1 MNPIRKAVSV
11 IAVMLPLS
19 VLAQGGPGGP
29 GPMRGAAGPGDGPRV
44 AGQRMRLARTLG
56 LAEALGLDEAQAL
69 SLRQRTM
76 KLDDRRVAAL
86 DRMREAHA
94 TLRRAASGE
103 KVAAADID
111 KAIASDLDARAEL
124 SAIDRELVGTVTKDL
139 PPEKRARA
147 ALFLA
152 RFDDSFGPGGGWGPG
167 GMGGRGMGMRG
178 GMGRAGMQRG
188 AGCPNPDCPMRGSD
202 M

>member
-1 MNPIRKAVSV
+1 MKRIREAVAV
-11 IAVMLPLS
+11 LAVMLPLGA
-19 VLAQGGPGGP
+19 LAQGGPGGP
-29 GPMRGAAGPGDGPRV
+29 GPMRGGGGPGDGTRI
-44 AGQRMRLARTLG
+44 AGQRMRMARTLG

-69 SLRQRTM
+69 ALRQRTM
-76 KLDDRRVAAL
+76 KLDDRRAAAL

-103 KVAAADID
+103 KVAAADVD

-124 SAIDRELVGTVTKDL
+124 SALDRELVGAVTKDL

-152 RFDDSFGPGGGWGPG
+152 RFDDRFGPGGGGAR

-178 GMGRAGMQRG
+178 GMGPAAMQRG
-188 AGCPNPDCPMRGSD
+188 AGCPNPECPMRGSD